1 MVTLTILSE
10 NSVAVPF
17 GIIGEHGFAC
27 MIETPQGNYLFDTG
41 QGFAVVPNALTLK
54 KDLRSIQAVMISH
67 GHYDHVGGLPSVLR
81 VKGPVDV
88 YGHPQIFTERIWSK
102 DDVKRSIGIPY
113 TRSFLETLGAN
124 FILSRELVQVGPGVT
139 LSGEIP
145 RQSSFEKDDPHMTA
159 CMPDGV
165 HVHPDPIPDDLS
177 LIVDSPKGLIL
188 VLGCAHS
195 GMINII
201 NYALEKMKRDR
212 IYAVIGGTH
221 LAFADEAQFEA
232 TVEMLDRFQIEKIGV
247 SHCTGLAHASRLH
260 LRLED
265 RFFFASAGT
274 VITI

>member
-113 TRSFLETLGAN
+113 T
-124 FILSRELVQVGPGVT
+124 
-139 LSGEIP
+139 
-145 RQSSFEKDDPHMTA
+145 
-159 CMPDGV
+159 
-165 HVHPDPIPDDLS
+165 
-177 LIVDSPKGLIL
+177 
-188 VLGCAHS
+188 
-195 GMINII
+195 
-201 NYALEKMKRDR
+201 
-212 IYAVIGGTH
+212 
-221 LAFADEAQFEA
+221 
-232 TVEMLDRFQIEKIGV
+232 
-247 SHCTGLAHASRLH
+247 
-260 LRLED
+260 
-265 RFFFASAGT
+265 
-274 VITI
+274 